1 MTARKQP
8 VTPEWI
14 ERMFGSARAWQ
25 KSRTGFRY
33 VMVGRKRKPAIYC
46 RLLPG
51 RRAGW
56 QLPCPDRPVPEHV
69 LQAVGHAVTGVGE
82 RPRLEY
88 EFGGVRK
95 IGRAHVCTPVTNAH
109 LVCRF
114 LLEHTKYN
122 FRIQTHK
129 H

>member
-69 LQAVGHAVTGVGE
+69 RQAVGHAVTGVGE

-88 EFGGVRK
+88 EIGGRSE
-95 IGRAHVCTPVTNAH
+95 
-109 LVCRF
+109 
-114 LLEHTKYN
+114 EHTSELQSLM
-122 FRIQTHK
+122 RISYAVFCFK
-129 H
+129 KKK

>member
-69 LQAVGHAVTGVGE
+69 RQAVGHAVTGVGE

-88 EFGGVRK
+88 EIGGVRRIA
-95 IGRAHVCTPVTNAH
+95 IGRERKSVGEGKGGSVR
-109 LVCRF
+109 LDLGGCRR
-114 LLEHTKYN
+114 LKKKKEP
-122 FRIQTHK
+122 
-129 H
+129 

>member
-33 VMVGRKRKPAIYC
+33 VMVGRKRKPVIYC
-46 RLLPG
+46 RLLQG

-56 QLPCPDRPVPEHV
+56 QLPCPDRPVPAHARQV
-69 LQAVGHAVTGVGE
+69 VGHAVTGVGE

-88 EFGGVRK
+88 VVGAGSTMA
-95 IGRAHVCTPVTNAH
+95 IGRGGEDRKRTRLHSSNSCATRMPS
-109 LVCRF
+109 
-114 LLEHTKYN
+114 YD
-122 FRIQTHK
+122 
-129 H
+129 